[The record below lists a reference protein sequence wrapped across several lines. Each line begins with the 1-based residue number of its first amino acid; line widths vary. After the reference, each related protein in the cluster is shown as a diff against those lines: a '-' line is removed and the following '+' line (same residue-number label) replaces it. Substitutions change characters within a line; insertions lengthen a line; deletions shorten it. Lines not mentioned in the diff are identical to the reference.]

1 MKTISALLALSAS
14 LLQAQ
19 AARPITQQNPQAT
32 TWTFALSGDSRNC
45 GDVVM
50 PSIAQGA
57 KGASAEFYW
66 ELGDFRALYDFD
78 QDMQGELRDGKP
90 RKLTINDYLGRAWDD
105 FIRNQMNPFEMPVFL
120 GIGNHEL
127 YGGKTRADYIAQ
139 FGDWINNEMI
149 RKQRLADD
157 PQDHRLKTYYHWR
170 WRTVDLISLDNASRD
185 QFDPVQMRWFEGT
198 LAKIAASKE
207 TQSLVV
213 GMHAALPDSLA
224 AGHSMSDYPEGEKSG
239 RRVYTDLLEFQKK
252 TGKHV
257 YIFASHSHFY
267 MANVFNSDYWKTHGG
282 VLPGWIVGTAGA
294 ERYALPET
302 AKMADVAQT
311 DVYGFMVGK
320 VGTDGSIEFKFQE
333 VQERDVPAT
342 VTARYRDGLVH
353 ECFTGN
359 SQNRN
364 TGM

>member
-1 MKTISALLALSAS
+1 MKTIMVLLALSSALLYSQTAS
-14 LLQAQ
+14 PSASQHSQ
-19 AARPITQQNPQAT
+19 PAT
-32 TWTFALSGDSRNC
+32 WNFALSGDSRNC

-50 PSIAQGA
+50 PAIAQGA
-57 KGASAEFYW
+57 KAAGAEFYW

-90 RKLTINDYLGRAWDD
+90 RKLTITDYLNQAWDD
-105 FIRNQMNPFEMPVFL
+105 FIRNQANAFAMPVFL

-139 FGDWINNEMI
+139 FGDWISNDWV

-157 PQDHRLKTYYHWR
+157 PNDHRLKTYYHWR
-170 WRTVDLISLDNASRD
+170 WRNVDFLSLDNASRD
-185 QFDPVQMRWFEGT
+185 QFDPGQMRWFEAT

-207 TQSLVV
+207 TQAVVV

-224 AGHSMSDYPEGEKSG
+224 SGHSMSDYPEGEKSG
-239 RRVYTDLLEFQKK
+239 RRVYSALLDLQKK

-267 MANVFNSDYWKTHGG
+267 MANVFNSEYWKSHGG

-294 ERYALPET
+294 ERYALPEG
-302 AKMADVAQT
+302 AKLADAAQT
-311 DVYGFMVGK
+311 DIYGFMVGT
-320 VGTDGSIEFKFQE
+320 VAADGSIQFKFQE
-333 VQERDVPAT
+333 VQERDVPAA
-342 VTARYRDGLVH
+342 VSGRYREGLVH
-353 ECFTGN
+353 ECFAGN
-359 SQNRN
+359 SENRR
-364 TGM
+364 GM